1 MIFLQTAI
9 EPKLDV
15 IALLMKGGLVM
26 AVLVVLSILALV
38 LIIERLMFF
47 SKNMK
52 ASDAKLKQLVDHLS
66 TERYSEASKVCDS
79 ENNSWG
85 RVFRYAATAETTDVD
100 KIDSLMEDAA
110 NVEVTRLE
118 KGLTYLS
125 MIAGLAPLLGFIGT
139 IIGVINIFFKISTS
153 KDISIS
159 VISEGLYQKMV
170 SSAGG
175 LVVGIIAFAA
185 YHMLQNQIDG
195 YVSKLQ
201 EHSLALRM
209 ALNKKK

>member
-1 MIFLQTAI
+1 MIFLQSAI

-38 LIIERLMFF
+38 LIFERLMFF

-52 ASDAKLKQLVDHLS
+52 VSDAKLNMLVDHIAA
-66 TERYSEASKVCDS
+66 ERYSEASKVCDS
-79 ENNSWG
+79 EDNSWG
-85 RVFRYAATAETTDVD
+85 RVFRYAAKSETTDVE
-100 KIDSLMEDAA
+100 KIDALMEDAA

-118 KGLTYLS
+118 KGLTSLS

-185 YHMLQNQIDG
+185 YHLLQNQIDSYIG
-195 YVSKLQ
+195 KLQ